1 MSSPVI
7 SAHGLSKRYRLGQ
20 IGMTSLR
27 DELQQFRDRFRKS
40 EDKLSKPSA
49 SEFWA
54 LTDVSFDVQP
64 GEIVGIIGRNGAGKS
79 TLLKILSRITEP
91 TAGEVTMH
99 GRVGSLLEV
108 GTGFHPELSGRDNI
122 FLNGAILGMS
132 RQEVAAKFDAIVEFA
147 EVQKFIDT
155 PVKRYSSG
163 MYVRLAFAVAAHLEP
178 DILIVDEVLAVG
190 DAQFQRKCISRMQ
203 DISRGEGRTILVVS
217 HQLDTILRLCTRA
230 ILLEKGRIKATG
242 TPNEITPL
250 YYEGTDA
257 VLSPGIAMDLSRGT
271 RHPGSAKFTSF
282 SYEITSLPAL
292 NCPYPG
298 CTIRFTVKVHSS
310 VKQSVG
316 GLALYFHSDNETKL
330 FNFDLQRVI
339 SPIPLAA
346 GENTFV
352 VETPPIPM
360 NAMPIKAS
368 LWMADLTKNQI
379 IDEVKN
385 FCRLDFIELASG
397 TNTSS
402 KVQDSLF
409 LLPGTKLSLNGAVHP
424 VG

>member
-1 MSSPVI
+1 MSSPII
-7 SAHGLSKRYRLGQ
+7 SARGLSKRYRLGQ

-27 DELQQFRDRFRKS
+27 DELQQFRDRFRKA
-40 EDKLSKPSA
+40 EDKRSAPSA

-64 GEIVGIIGRNGAGKS
+64 GDIVGVIGRNGAGKS

-91 TAGEVTMH
+91 SAGEVTMH

-122 FLNGAILGMS
+122 YLNGAILGMS

-147 EVQKFIDT
+147 EVHKFIDT

-190 DAQFQRKCISRMQ
+190 DAQFQRKCINRMQ

-230 ILLEKGRIKATG
+230 ILLEKGRVKAIG
-242 TPNEITPL
+242 TPNEITPM
-250 YYEGTDA
+250 YYEEADTVLTPGTR
-257 VLSPGIAMDLSRGT
+257 MDLTGT
-271 RHPGSAKFTSF
+271 KARTGDGRARFTSF
-282 SYEITSLPAL
+282 TYEVTSSDVTY
-292 NCPYPG
+292 PYPG
-298 CTIRFTVKVHSS
+298 CSIRFTVKLHANEA
-310 VKQSVG
+310 QTIG
-316 GLALYFHSDNETKL
+316 GLALYVTTESEAKVM
-330 FNFDLQRVI
+330 NFDMHRMTTA
-339 SPIPLAA
+339 IPLVR

-352 VETPPIPM
+352 IDVPAVPL
-360 NAMPIKAS
+360 NAMTIKAS
-368 LWMADLTKNQI
+368 LWMADLSRNQL
-379 IDEVKN
+379 IDELRN
-385 FCRLDFIELASG
+385 FCHLDFIERASEQ
-397 TNTSS
+397 TPSS
-402 KVQDSLF
+402 KVQDGLM
-409 LLPGTKLSLNGAVHP
+409 LIPGTKLSLRGA
-424 VG
+424 